1 MSDFMET
8 VFGPLSG
15 EYCYYFYFLSI
26 FMFFWFMVALI
37 GGFAAGIVQRK
48 GFMFFL
54 AVAGGSLTY
63 LLLYFVNRL
72 MYSVCTKAL

>member
-26 FMFFWFMVALI
+26 FMFFWFMIALI

>member
-1 MSDFMET
+1 MET

-26 FMFFWFMVALI
+26 FMFFLT
-37 GGFAAGIVQRK
+37 
-48 GFMFFL
+48 
-54 AVAGGSLTY
+54 VAGGSLTY

>member
-72 MYSVCTKAL
+72 MYSVCSKAL